1 MFEKTCFFLI
11 LFLFHPCIPL
21 YYCQCVFWVLG
32 NKYTAAGN
40 RKYDGCTFSFNVYNN
55 IPLKRDHPSRLKLGN
70 LKYFVEGDVRFRS
83 ETLWKILFFSP
94 SSFSIIIFFHATINP
109 LHMLP
114 EKPQKKSLGNFYS
127 IHLSRWLMVLSNIC
141 LILADRVFCL
151 GWRELSRWFS
161 FFCCFSIAIS
171 LVFFVAFLK

>member
-114 EKPQKKSLGNFYS
+114 EKPQKK
-127 IHLSRWLMVLSNIC
+127 VLEIF
-141 LILADRVFCL
+141 IQFTWAG
-151 GWRELSRWFS
+151 GWWYFRIYVLFLRTG
-161 FFCCFSIAIS
+161 
-171 LVFFVAFLK
+171 FFVWGEENWADGFLSSVAFQ